1 MTNILVVIDVAARG
15 IDIPIP
21 ANVINYDFP
30 PRPKVFVHRVGR
42 TARAGQTGWSFSL
55 ARESDFPYLL
65 DLQLFL
71 GRKLVLGHEE
81 AQGVNFAKDFTDGS
95 FAREGLERNCENA
108 AKRLTEDDDL
118 RVLQSVAAKGEKLY
132 QRTRNAAS
140 VQSARRAKVI
150 VTSGK

>member
-1 MTNILVVIDVAARG
+1 MTNILVGIDVAARG
-15 IDIPIP
+15 IDIPIL

-30 PRPKVFVHRVGR
+30 PQPKVFVHRVGR
-42 TARAGQTGWSFSL
+42 TARAGQTGWSFGL

-81 AQGVNFAKDFTDGS
+81 VQGVNFAKDFTVGS

-118 RVLQSVAAKGEKLY
+118 RVL
-132 QRTRNAAS
+132 
-140 VQSARRAKVI
+140 
-150 VTSGK
+150 